1 MYHKNE
7 FKTTIL
13 LVEFVIR
20 INTCLQLLNSDSVQI
35 FWREYL
41 RC

>member
-1 MYHKNE
+1 MYLKNE

-13 LVEFVIR
+13 LVEFAIKF
-20 INTCLQLLNSDSVQI
+20 NTCLQLLNSDSAQI
-35 FWREYL
+35 FWGEYL